1 MSDDNAE
8 VELKCV
14 FEDRTQ
20 AAILLAEKLEWLK
33 EEWGTSLIVLAIPRG
48 GVVTGDVIANSL
60 GVDLDVVLAKKV
72 GHPSNPEFA
81 IGAVTH
87 DGRFIPNED
96 VTSWLDI
103 PRQYILDSVSTLTK
117 EIDRRLIKFRGNK
130 DYRLAGKTVILV
142 DDGIATGTT
151 MFAAIKWLKT
161 QKLKKLIVAVPVAPI
176 DTIEKLQGIV
186 NEVIVLHIPSM
197 FGAVGLFY
205 QDFSQVS
212 DDEVVEIMQ
221 KYRTW

>member
-1 MSDDNAE
+1 M
-8 VELKCV
+8 VKGGM
-14 FEDRTQ
+14 
-20 AAILLAEKLEWLK
+20 
-33 EEWGTSLIVLAIPRG
+33 GTSLIVLAIPRG

-96 VTSWLDI
+96 VTSALDI
-103 PRQYILDSVSTLTK
+103 PRQYILDSVSALTK

-142 DDGIATGTT
+142 DDGIATGHYNVCSYQ
-151 MFAAIKWLKT
+151 MAQNSKT
-161 QKLKKLIVAVPVAPI
+161 QK
-176 DTIEKLQGIV
+176 V
-186 NEVIVLHIPSM
+186 NS
-197 FGAVGLFY
+197 GCACN
-205 QDFSQVS
+205 SN
-212 DDEVVEIMQ
+212 
-221 KYRTW
+221 